1 MTAVLENMCGDGAD
15 PQSSSQRNI
24 SCEGCVVIEKS
35 AHLIKGRAFLSVT
48 VTNESSVPWRSQGKT
63 PEHLCY
69 HWLDTDRKMVVF
81 EGKRSLIPEP
91 GIPQGESR
99 RCTLIVD
106 APPLPGRYVLQAT
119 LVREGICWFENEA
132 GFTPFFLEIEIEP
145 AEAPQGS
152 PAGMTPDERARMTL
166 SCRDAETI
174 PKVADAGAVK
184 EYGGRTVQIMH
195 EGTMVVAGGY
205 CGDWMIRIIEG
216 LRGHHEP
223 QEELV
228 FHHLIRHCRPGSL
241 IVELGS
247 FWAYYTNWY
256 LGAVKGA
263 RAICLEPD
271 KNNLSVGI
279 ENLILNE
286 RSATMVNACVGECS
300 ADAVEIKRESDGE
313 IVKVPQWDFRKIM
326 AESGGRI
333 EMLHID
339 AQGAELPFIR
349 GMNHDGCAG
358 KVRFLVVSTHHHS
371 ISGSRSTHQDCLMEL
386 KRMGAVI
393 LSEHSVDESFSGD
406 GLIAASFHSGDAS
419 LSLPSISKNR
429 PEYSLFGGDPYRFRV
444 ETRYGPMMIAE
455 GDRVIGESLATYG
468 CFEEEKI
475 GEVVAFLGDRQEF
488 HPGMFI
494 DIGANIGTH
503 LVSALVEY
511 GFKRG
516 IGCEPD
522 PLNFNLLKQNILL
535 NGLEG
540 RARVFN
546 IAISDRCGAATLE
559 LSPTNF
565 GDHRIRN
572 SSAVCSEPEEKAQ
585 RLTCSVKM
593 ESASRLFSD
602 QGITCTSGTL
612 VWIDTQGH
620 EGHVLMGLR
629 DWIDAGTLHAVV
641 IEFWPEGIERSG
653 GRNALFEGLKQC
665 TDIYDINQ
673 VDWQKSGRLSIDEL
687 EAKYEQLLSETMEG
701 HSPHTDLLLQWA

>member
-1 MTAVLENMCGDGAD
+1 
-15 PQSSSQRNI
+15 
-24 SCEGCVVIEKS
+24 
-35 AHLIKGRAFLSVT
+35 
-48 VTNESSVPWRSQGKT
+48 
-63 PEHLCY
+63 
-69 HWLDTDRKMVVF
+69 
-81 EGKRSLIPEP
+81 
-91 GIPQGESR
+91 
-99 RCTLIVD
+99 
-106 APPLPGRYVLQAT
+106 
-119 LVREGICWFENEA
+119 
-132 GFTPFFLEIEIEP
+132 
-145 AEAPQGS
+145 
-152 PAGMTPDERARMTL
+152 MTPDERARMTL
-166 SCRDAETI
+166 SCRDAEII
-174 PKVADAGAVK
+174 PKVAAAGALK
-184 EYGGRTVQIMH
+184 EYRGRTVQIMH
-195 EGTMVVAGGY
+195 EGTMVMAGGY

-216 LRGHHEP
+216 LGGHHEP
-223 QEELV
+223 QEELI
-228 FHHLIRHCRPGSL
+228 FHHLIQHCRPESL

-279 ENLILNE
+279 ENLSLND
-286 RSATMVNACVGECS
+286 RSATMVNACVGDCS

-313 IVKVPQWDFRKIM
+313 LVKVPQWDFRRIM
-326 AESGGRI
+326 AECGVGI

-349 GMNHDGCAG
+349 GMNHDACTG

-406 GLIAASFHSGDAS
+406 GLIAASFHSSDAS
-419 LSLPSISKNR
+419 MRLPSISKNR
-429 PEYSLFGGDPYRFRV
+429 PEYSLFGGNPYRFRV

-455 GDRVIGESLATYG
+455 GDRVIGESLATHG

-475 GEVVAFLGDRQEF
+475 GEVVAFLGNRQEF

-503 LVSALVEY
+503 LVSALVQY
-511 GFKRG
+511 GFKQG

-522 PLNFNLLKQNILL
+522 PLNFDLLKQNILI
-535 NGLEG
+535 NGLED

-546 IAISDRCGAATLE
+546 MALSDRFGSATLE

-565 GDHRIRN
+565 GDHRIRA
-572 SSAVCSEPEEKAQ
+572 SIAECSGIEDEEQ
-585 RLTCSVKM
+585 RITCSVMM
-593 ESASRLFSD
+593 ETASRLFND
-602 QGITCTSGTL
+602 HGVACTSGTL

-620 EGHVLMGLR
+620 EGHVLMGLQ

-641 IEFWPEGIERSG
+641 IEFWPQGIELSG
-653 GRNALFEGLKQC
+653 GRHALFECLKNC
-665 TDIYDINQ
+665 TKIYDINA
-673 VDWQKSGRLSIDEL
+673 VGWQKSRGLSFDEIN
-687 EAKYEQLLSETMEG
+687 AKYEKLLSETTES
-701 HSPHTDLLLQWA
+701 HSPHTDLLLQWV

>member
-1 MTAVLENMCGDGAD
+1 MIPGFNNMSDDVDDSRG
-15 PQSSSQRNI
+15 SSRSNTN
-24 SCEGCVVIEKS
+24 CEGYVVIEKPS
-35 AHLIKGRAFLSVT
+35 HHIKGRAFLSVT
-48 VTNESSVPWRSQGKT
+48 VSNESSVPWRSQGKN
-63 PEHLCY
+63 PEHLSY

-119 LVREGICWFENEA
+119 LVREGICWFENED
-132 GFTPFFLEIEIEP
+132 GFTPFCLEIEMEP

-152 PAGMTPDERARMTL
+152 PTGMTPDERARMTL

-174 PKVADAGAVK
+174 PKVADAGAMK
-184 EYGGRTVQIMH
+184 EYGGCTVQIMH

-205 CGDWMIRIIEG
+205 CGDWMICIIEG

-223 QEELV
+223 QEELI
-228 FHHLIRHCRPGSL
+228 FHHLIRHCRAGSL

-271 KNNLSVGI
+271 KNNLFVGI
-279 ENLILNE
+279 ENLRLND
-286 RSATMVNACVGECS
+286 RSAIMVNACVGECS
-300 ADAVEIKRESDGE
+300 LDSVEIQRESDGE
-313 IVKVPQWDFRKIM
+313 IVKVPQWDFRRIM
-326 AESGGRI
+326 AESEGEI

-349 GMNHDGCAG
+349 GMRHAGCTG

-371 ISGSRSTHQDCLMEL
+371 ISGSLSTHQDCLMEL
-386 KRMGAVI
+386 KRMGAII

-419 LSLPSISKNR
+419 MRLPSISKNR
-429 PEYSLFGGDPYRFRV
+429 PEYSLFGGDTYRFRV

-455 GDRVIGESLATYG
+455 GDRVIGESLATHG

-475 GEVVAFLGDRQEF
+475 GEVVAFLAGRQEF

-503 LVSALVEY
+503 LVSALVQY
-511 GFKRG
+511 GFKQG

-522 PLNFNLLKQNILL
+522 PLNFDLLKQNILI
-535 NGLEG
+535 NGLED
-540 RARVFN
+540 RTRVFN
-546 IAISDRCGAATLE
+546 MALSDRFGSATLE

-572 SSAVCSEPEEKAQ
+572 RSSECPVIEDEAQ
-585 RLTCSVKM
+585 RMTCSVMM
-593 ESASRLFSD
+593 ETASRLFSHH
-602 QGITCTSGTL
+602 GVACTSGTL

-629 DWIDAGTLHAVV
+629 DWLDAGTLHAVV
-641 IEFWPEGIERSG
+641 IEFWPQGIERSG
-653 GRNALFEGLKQC
+653 GRHALFECLKNC
-665 TDIYDINQ
+665 TEIYDINA
-673 VDWQKSGRLSIDEL
+673 VGWQKSRGLSFDEL
-687 EAKYEQLLSETMEG
+687 NAKYEQLLSETMES
-701 HSPHTDLLLQWA
+701 HSPHTDLLVQWA